1 MSIFARA
8 LAGAGEGMVS
18 VAGKYLDEQ
27 LAINKA
33 KAIEDLRLMSEQ
45 QMDQWRNSPDRR
57 AALRDEALKDKQA
70 EFDQGVQQ
78 QISEAGNTE
87 LTQAKISQA
96 NQITAGTAP
105 TKAAAEGVIT
115 RAKSDN
121 TAHVLPPGNVLAVG
135 DKIVA
140 QSPRLSPAEASLA
153 AYREGL
159 KGPGAGAV
167 DKMSEA
173 GKEQLRGIEHRDSE
187 LQKTIETGIANGSLS
202 ASATGPDGKPSP
214 GYANYVYLAKQQQA
228 IGLQRMR
235 LLASEGVLDGKEAAE
250 QLLASGPTGP
260 DLEASVAQ
268 ADRIGSKY
276 ARDFR
281 AALEPALKYARSPEY
296 MMQSIRADA
305 ERTGTK
311 DYRVEL
317 PGVKTAVGN
326 ASWDTASG
334 QARKGRGAGS
344 ESPDVAELRR
354 LEDRVREANV
364 KVLTYG
370 SRQRQSDPRGFAQA
384 QQELEAAKDE
394 YRAAVDRTGIPP
406 DQAVFRGPRIG
417 GGE

>member
-33 KAIEDLRLMSEQ
+33 KAFEELRMMSEQ
-45 QMDQWRNSPDRR
+45 QMDQWRNSPERR
-57 AALRDEALKDKQA
+57 ASLREEALKDDQA
-70 EFDQGVQQ
+70 KFDQGMQQ
-78 QISEAGNTE
+78 QIAEAGNTE
-87 LTQAKISQA
+87 LTQAKINQA
-96 NQITAGTAP
+96 NTVTAGTAP

-115 RAKSDN
+115 RAKSAN
-121 TAHVLPPGNVLAVG
+121 TAHVLSPGQVVTIDGKTVDEN
-135 DKIVA
+135 K
-140 QSPRLSPAEASLA
+140 RMTPAEANLT
-153 AYREGL
+153 AYRESL
-159 KGPGAGAV
+159 KGPGAL

-173 GKEQLRGIEHRDSE
+173 GKEQLKGIEHRDSE

-202 ASATGPDGKPSP
+202 ASATGPDGKPAP
-214 GYANYVYLAKQQQA
+214 GYSNYLYLAKQQQA

-235 LLASEGVLDGKEAAE
+235 LLASEGVLDGREAAE

-260 DLEASVAQ
+260 ELEASVAQ

-296 MMQSIRADA
+296 LMQSIRADA

-317 PGVKTAVGN
+317 PGLKTAVGN

-354 LEDRVREANV
+354 LEGRVREANA

-384 QQELEAAKDE
+384 QQELEAAKEE